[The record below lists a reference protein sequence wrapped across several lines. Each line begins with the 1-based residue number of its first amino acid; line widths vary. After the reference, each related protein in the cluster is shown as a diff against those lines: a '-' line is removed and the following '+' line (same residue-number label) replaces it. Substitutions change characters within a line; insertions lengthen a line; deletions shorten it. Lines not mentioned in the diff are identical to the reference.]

1 MGTPDD
7 WLEPHVYARY
17 PSLGVGLLAVIDV
30 GLSGLPGVSAWAIQM
45 MWIPFWAGGVVNGGG
60 HFGGYRNIATSDA
73 STNLFPL
80 GILIGGEE
88 LHNNHHAYVT
98 SARLSNRW
106 FEFDIGWL
114 YIRLLAAL
122 RLATIRRV
130 ATKPRLLSNKAV
142 VDDATLQAIIR
153 NRHEVMAAYAR
164 MFERACRWELRRIK
178 DMSRDDKR
186 AFVLGMKRWLRQAW
200 GYRDKP
206 DQQALTSRNASRRI
220 RVYVERYEALLELW
234 AWSHASREQLLVQL
248 QNWCRYA
255 EQSDVTAIAD
265 FFDTPAAVYLIPE
278 RPRRVMRDRRAT
290 TRGASAILWRYREQ
304 RCTTTSPDGR
314 NRNSATCS
322 HWNRCWHSRG
332 YAFRPVRYRL
342 GPDRRGPFVGSP
354 GRVDR
359 VMCLD
364 NIS

>member
-1 MGTPDD
+1 MIKMGYSTINSGFLCDVDHCRSQGWVCRYARERSPGIRSHAGRFGSGYGVGTPDD

-265 FFDTPAAVYLIPE
+265 FSIRL
-278 RPRRVMRDRRAT
+278 RRYT
-290 TRGASAILWRYREQ
+290 
-304 RCTTTSPDGR
+304 
-314 NRNSATCS
+314 
-322 HWNRCWHSRG
+322 
-332 YAFRPVRYRL
+332 
-342 GPDRRGPFVGSP
+342 
-354 GRVDR
+354 
-359 VMCLD
+359 
-364 NIS
+364 